1 MSDLSE
7 RSQKLKDFVAELA
20 GFAATAER
28 ALKRIEADPHGNK
41 GEFHQFSEMMLAI
54 RGTAVQLGL
63 STVAEMAGLGEEISV
78 KGPGVEKGSQI
89 KKCVGALWDALTT
102 LKYMLEKAV
111 APDAP
116 APDGETVASNEE
128 QEILMNRLQSTL
140 RSLGGARET
149 VSADDIEALLRGGT

>member
-1 MSDLSE
+1 MSETSE

-20 GFAATAER
+20 GFAATAEK

-78 KGPGVEKGSQI
+78 KGPSVEKGSQI

-102 LKYMLEKAV
+102 LKYMLEKAA

-116 APDGETVASNEE
+116 GGEAATSHEE